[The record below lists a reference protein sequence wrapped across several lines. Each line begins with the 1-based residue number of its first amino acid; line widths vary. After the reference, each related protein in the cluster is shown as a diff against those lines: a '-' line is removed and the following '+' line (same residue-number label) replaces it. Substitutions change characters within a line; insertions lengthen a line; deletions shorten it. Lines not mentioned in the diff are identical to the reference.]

1 MDEDFRE
8 RAIYFA
14 NKVIFFAESMNSE
27 VVTKTHDA
35 VWKRNVEA
43 VQEATKFLIALGLRK
58 PKLSPTTIELPSQ
71 EKNGAQHVQG

>member
-14 NKVIFFAESMNSE
+14 QKVIFFAESLNSE
-27 VVTKTHDA
+27 TITKMHDS

-43 VQEATKFLIALGLRK
+43 ADEAKKFLVGQSVWKPRAL
-58 PKLSPTTIELPSQ
+58 Q
-71 EKNGAQHVQG
+71 EVSRV